1 MEKTDI
7 GRRNIKYLQYV
18 VEIFTK
24 LMYNNNIVT

>member
-18 VEIFTK
+18 IEFFVE